1 MMGQT
6 VAHAVVRRLADWG
19 VCRIFGYSGDG
30 INTLFGALREHTG
43 GVEFIQ
49 ARHEEAAA
57 FMATAHHKY
66 TGQLAGCVS
75 TQGPGAVHLLNG
87 LYDAKL
93 DHTPVVAIVGQQS
106 SSVLGSAYQQEIDL
120 KILFQGVAG
129 DFCQE
134 IRVPAQV
141 PMLVDRAVRHAL
153 ATRGPAVLIFP
164 HDVQQ
169 QPMPDSLPHSHGNI
183 ATSAQYRPPHIVPTA
198 EELDVAANL
207 LASGARPAILIG
219 QGAGHASA
227 EVVEIAERLGAGI
240 AYALQG
246 KPVVD
251 NRLPFVTG
259 PTGHLGSTASY
270 ELMHGCDT
278 LLMVGTNEP
287 WTEFLPAPGQARA
300 VQVDIDGRNLGS
312 RYPTEVNLQGDAAS
326 TLRALLPML
335 STRSDRSWRQEVE
348 AQVGRWRE
356 MLAQRAADPAA
367 RLNPLVVFDG
377 LNARLPDRAV
387 LSVDVGSA
395 TYWYARQLDL
405 RPGMLGNLSSTLAS
419 MGCAIPYA
427 TAAKLAHPDRPVIA
441 LTGDGA
447 MQMLGMNELVT
458 VARYR
463 DVFTDPR
470 FVVLV
475 LHNND
480 LNEVTWE
487 QREMEG
493 DPRFDASQEIPD
505 VDYAAFAK
513 LLGFRGVRVESAD
526 QVAGAWD
533 EALSA
538 DGPVLIDAYTDPDV
552 PLLAPHME
560 STHVEHLYNGLANE
574 GDPARRAR
582 ELVESQLRQQASDR

>member
-1 MMGQT
+1 MART
-6 VAHAVVRRLADWG
+6 VAHAVVQRLSDWG
-19 VCRIFGYSGDG
+19 VCRLFGYSGDG
-30 INTLFGALREHTG
+30 INTLFGALREGTG

-49 ARHEEAAA
+49 ARHEESAA

-87 LYDAKL
+87 LYDARL

-120 KILFQGVAG
+120 PVLFQGVAE
-129 DFCQE
+129 FCQE

-169 QPMPDSLPHSHGNI
+169 QQMPDELPHKHGMVV
-183 ATSAQYRPPHIVPTA
+183 TSADYRAPRIVPA
-198 EELDVAANL
+198 EEDLRRAAEVLNGGL
-207 LASGARPAILIG
+207 RTAILIG
-219 QGAGHASA
+219 QGARSA
-227 EVVEIAERLGAGI
+227 AAQVIEVAERLGAGVG
-240 AYALQG
+240 YALQG
-246 KPVVD
+246 KPVLD

-259 PTGHLGSTASY
+259 PTGHLGSTASFQ
-270 ELMHGCDT
+270 LMQGCDS

-287 WTEFLPAPGQARA
+287 WTEFLPPPGQARA
-300 VQVDIDGRNLGS
+300 VQIDIDGRNLGA
-312 RYPTEVNLQGDAAS
+312 RYPTEVNLQGDARL
-326 TLRALLPML
+326 TLAALLPL
-335 STRSDRSWRQEVE
+335 LFEQEDRSWRAEVE
-348 AQVGRWRE
+348 NQVRRWRDT
-356 MLAQRAADPAA
+356 LAVRGREPTG
-367 RLNPLVVFDG
+367 RMNPMPVFDA
-377 LNARLPDRAV
+377 LSTRLPDGAV

-405 RPGMLGNLSSTLAS
+405 RPGMVANLSSTLAS

-427 TAAKLAHPDRPVIA
+427 AAAKLAYPDRPVIA
-441 LTGDGA
+441 LVGDGA
-447 MQMLGMNELVT
+447 MQMLGMNELLT
-458 VARYR
+458 VSRYR
-463 DVFTDPR
+463 DRFTDPR

-493 DPRFDASQEIPD
+493 DARFAASQDIPD
-505 VDYAAFAK
+505 FDYAKFAE
-513 LLGFRGVRVESAD
+513 LLGFRGIRVESAD

-538 DGPVLIDAYTDPDV
+538 SGPVLIDACTDPDI
-552 PLLAPHME
+552 PLLAPHVE
-560 STHVEHLYNGLANE
+560 STQAEHMYQALGAE
-574 GDPARRAR
+574 GDPAQRAR
-582 ELVESQLRQQASDR
+582 QLVAAQLGQQPG